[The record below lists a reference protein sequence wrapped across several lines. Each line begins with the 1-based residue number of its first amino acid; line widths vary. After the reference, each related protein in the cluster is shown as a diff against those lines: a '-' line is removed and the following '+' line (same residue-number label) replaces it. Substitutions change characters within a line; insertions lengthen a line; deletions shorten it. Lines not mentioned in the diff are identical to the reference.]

1 MFVRIKPLSFLR
13 DVSSPQVLCHS
24 TFPTERGEVFC
35 YLNTHLGRRAEVV
48 RRVVGSTFVR
58 LSPSPSALS
67 PILSYLAGIVAAAA
81 ASTKNSFFA
90 LLQVRRYRVPR
101 HDGEAAQFVIQLPYL
116 MRSEK

>member
-1 MFVRIKPLSFLR
+1 MNSAFYNLTS
-13 DVSSPQVLCHS
+13 
-24 TFPTERGEVFC
+24 
-35 YLNTHLGRRAEVV
+35 HLGRCVEVV

-67 PILSYLAGIVAAAA
+67 PIRSYLAGIVAA